1 MRRYMDKND
10 NSNNKNTN
18 KQSEI
23 DYSLQVLEGK
33 VQEVTK
39 AHNGILELVEKTSK
53 DLKKISSVLCLVPE
67 KIKEEI
73 TNLVPEIANILHKKQ
88 QESLSANY
96 EDICKK
102 HSDYLVMVDRAHEQR
117 AGKAKALYDELF
129 KQTQTHHKRKIINMC
144 MMFLVSIILAGM
156 TSFIVL
162 KYYPHHVNI
171 NNTDGALHIEKSTL
185 HVWGGKNLTIK
196 GNQ

>member
-1 MRRYMDKND
+1 MDKNN
-10 NSNNKNTN
+10 NSNNKTSN
-18 KQSEI
+18 KQSEV

-33 VQEVTK
+33 VQEVVK

-67 KIKEEI
+67 KIKAEI
-73 TNLVPEIANILHKKQ
+73 TNLVPEISNILHKKQ

-102 HSDYLVMVDRAHEQR
+102 HSEYLVAVDRAHEQR
-117 AGKAKALYDELF
+117 VGKAKELYDELF
-129 KQTQTHHKRKIINMC
+129 KQTQTHYKRKIINMC
-144 MMFLVSIILAGM
+144 VMFLGSIILAGI
-156 TSFIVL
+156 TSFMVL
-162 KYYPHHVNI
+162 KYYPHHVSI
-171 NNTDGALHIEKSTL
+171 NNRDGALYIEKSNL

-196 GNQ
+196 NKQ